1 MNCIYFFIFL
11 VLLIF
16 IVIFAFIFKKKT
28 MNETFTS
35 KKMTDQNLLHNSSF
49 ENGKNIKEFQEKS
62 GNADIIV
69 FPNPG
74 VSKYVLRQSK
84 NEDLDYRK
92 AIFYEIK
99 LDVKPNKIYCLRCLY
114 YSTNDTP
121 LIHRLQYNK
130 TDETPIFL
138 KTMNDEKKMDKFMN
152 KYCLFQ
158 TQTEENTE
166 NTIEVFISLMYN
178 FNNIK
183 GYNYLTDVVLEEII
197 DGYNIP
203 ITSNLRCYLNAF
215 HPKSVESSNKI
226 IKDISGNDYNF
237 TASRNIGVQKMDVDL
252 TNNILTG
259 PNAFQLQNENMM
271 KYNNNFSLFLY
282 VKGIKGTNSAI
293 SESFSNQAIPGEE
306 EEESNEVP
314 IGRDLLRGTT
324 ILKISGNQNTALEVI
339 LSQKYGYIYLI
350 AGGEK
355 YKTEIQY
362 LSSMEN
368 MLAISYN
375 GDKIF
380 MYINGELVLD
390 ARCPKIYFDNSP
402 VVINPNGS
410 FQGSFYTF
418 AYYNDYMFSENIGK
432 ITKYFTKM
440 KAIGNELSNQYID
453 NNVDDFIII
462 DNPGMYEKKMK
473 GGGKDKEEED
483 NKNLTCPNV
492 IYENDHY
499 YILIPHNSKLAK
511 DIGYSGIR
519 DYGGDIETAK
529 KIFEINFPK
538 CKLPDML
545 DKTKYRADLSDCPF
559 VMLTPDNPCNQFE
572 CRKTDWTN
580 GVPNNSN
587 CKRSVDVYCSKYSDV
602 DPACYCWK
610 KENKDKSE
618 CMKWRGNFEA
628 EDKCDFRKF
637 DIEKHPDSKDYI
649 KKSKIPCWGC
659 NLDAPESTGAYLER
673 KGSGVS

>member
-1 MNCIYFFIFL
+1 MIHIYVFTFL
-11 VLLIF
+11 LLLIF
-16 IVIFAFIFKKKT
+16 IVIFAFIFKKKDF
-28 MNETFTS
+28 NESFTS
-35 KKMTDQNLLHNSSF
+35 ERLSEHNLLHNSSF
-49 ENGKNIKEFQEKS
+49 KDGINIKEFQEKS
-62 GNADIIV
+62 GNADIII
-69 FPNPG
+69 FPNSG
-74 VSKYVLRQSK
+74 ASKYVLRQSK
-84 NEDLDYRK
+84 NDKIDYRT
-92 AIFYEIK
+92 AIFYQIK

-114 YSTNDTP
+114 YSTNNLP
-121 LIHRLQYNK
+121 LVHRLQYKQMNNGK
-130 TDETPIFL
+130 SIFL
-138 KTMNDEKKMDKFMN
+138 KTLNYDKKEGNFN
-152 KYCLFQ
+152 NQYCLFQ
-158 TQTEENTE
+158 TPKDDNTE
-166 NTIEVFISLMYN
+166 NTMELFISLMFN

-203 ITSNLRCYLNAF
+203 ITTNLRCYLNAF
-215 HPKSVESSNKI
+215 HPKSVESSNKV
-226 IKDISGNDYNF
+226 IKDLSGNDF
-237 TASRNIGVQKMDVDL
+237 SFVASRNVGVQKMDVDL
-252 TNNILTG
+252 TNNILKG
-259 PNAFQLQNENMM
+259 PNAFQLQNEDRM
-271 KYNNNFSLFLY
+271 KYNNKFSLFLF
-282 VKGIKGTNSAI
+282 IKGSGTPI
-293 SESFSNQAIPGEE
+293 SESFTNRWNIPAE
-306 EEESNEVP
+306 EEESSEDIP
-314 IGRDLLRGTT
+314 IGKELMGMT

-339 LSQKYGYIYLI
+339 LPQKYGNIYLI

-368 MLAISYN
+368 MMAITYN

-402 VVINPNGS
+402 VMINPIGK

-418 AYYNDYMFSENIGK
+418 AYYNENQSSENISK
-432 ITKYFTKM
+432 TTKYFMKM
-440 KAIGNELSNQYID
+440 KAIGNELANPYID
-453 NNVDDFIII
+453 NNLDDFILRINEI
-462 DNPGMYEKKMK
+462 KLEEANKEKK
-473 GGGKDKEEED
+473 D
-483 NKNLTCPNV
+483 NDVDQTCPKV

-499 YILIPHNSKLAK
+499 YVIIPYGSKLAK

-519 DYGGDIETAK
+519 DYGGDIDTAR

-545 DKTKYRADLSDCPF
+545 DKTKYKADLSNCPF
-559 VMLTPDNPCNQFE
+559 IMLTPENPCNQFE

-587 CKRSVDVYCSKYSDV
+587 CKRNIDVYCSKYSDV

-610 KENKDKSE
+610 KENRDKSE

-659 NLDAPESTGAYLER
+659 NLDAPESTGEYSDR
-673 KGSGVS
+673 KGSGAR

>member
-1 MNCIYFFIFL
+1 
-11 VLLIF
+11 
-16 IVIFAFIFKKKT
+16 
-28 MNETFTS
+28 MNESFTS
-35 KKMTDQNLLHNSSF
+35 KKMTDQNLIHNSSF

-84 NEDLDYRK
+84 NENLDYRK

-99 LDVKPNKIYCLRCLY
+99 LNVKPNKIYCLRCLY

-121 LIHRLQYNK
+121 LVYQLQYNK
-130 TDETPIFL
+130 TDDKPIFL
-138 KTMNDEKKMDKFMN
+138 KTMKEENKTDKFKNM
-152 KYCLFQ
+152 YCLFQ
-158 TQTEENTE
+158 TPKEENTD
-166 NTIEVFISLMYN
+166 NTMDIFISLMYN
-178 FNNIK
+178 LNNIK

-203 ITSNLRCYLNAF
+203 VITNLRCYLNAF

-237 TASRNIGVQKMDVDL
+237 IASRNIGVQKMDVDL

-271 KYNNNFSLFLY
+271 KYNNKFSLFLY
-282 VKGIKGTNSAI
+282 VKGANSANSTNSAN
-293 SESFSNQAIPGEE
+293 SESFSNRSIPVEE
-306 EEESNEVP
+306 EEESSEDVP
-314 IGRDLLRGTT
+314 IGRELIGGIT

-339 LSQKYGYIYLI
+339 LPQKYGNIYLI

-355 YKTEIQY
+355 YKTDIQY

-368 MLAISYN
+368 MLAITYN

-380 MYINGELVLD
+380 MYINAELVLE

-402 VVINPNGS
+402 IIINPTGA
-410 FQGSFYTF
+410 FQGSFYTL
-418 AYYNDYMFSENIGK
+418 AYYNDNMNIENIEK
-432 ITKYFTKM
+432 ITKYFIKM
-440 KAIGNELSNQYID
+440 KAIGNELSNQYVD
-453 NNVDDFIII
+453 NNVDDFIIT
-462 DNPGMYEKKMK
+462 DHPGMYQKKIDHD
-473 GGGKDKEEED
+473 GKDKEDD
-483 NKNLTCPNV
+483 NKNIMCPKV

-499 YILIPHNSKLAK
+499 YVIIPYGSKLAK
-511 DIGYSGIR
+511 DIGYNGIR
-519 DYGGDIETAK
+519 DYGGDIDTAR

-538 CKLPDML
+538 CKIPDML
-545 DKTKYRADLSDCPF
+545 DKTKYRADLSNCPF

-572 CRKTDWTN
+572 CRKTDWSN
-580 GVPNNSN
+580 GIPNNNN
-587 CKRSVDVYCSKYSDV
+587 CKRSIDVYCSKYSDV
-602 DPACYCWK
+602 DSACYCWR
-610 KENKDKSE
+610 KENRDKQE
-618 CMKWRGNFEA
+618 CLKWRGNFES

-659 NLDAPESTGAYLER
+659 NLDAPESTGEYLDR
-673 KGSGVS
+673 KGSGAR